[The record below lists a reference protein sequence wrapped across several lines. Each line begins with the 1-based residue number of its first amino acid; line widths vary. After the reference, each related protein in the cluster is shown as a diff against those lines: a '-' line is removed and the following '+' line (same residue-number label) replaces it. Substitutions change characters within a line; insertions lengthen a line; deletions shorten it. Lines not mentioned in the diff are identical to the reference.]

1 MNSVF
6 NAIGDIV
13 LWPFEA
19 IHPLLGLV
27 LVSFLLGVVMILVF
41 KWTSDQ
47 GGIQL
52 AKDRMKAHMFAIRI
66 FKEDLGVLGKSLG
79 QICKNL
85 AVYQFHFFKPVAVA
99 IIPLMLLLFQLD
111 MRFSYDGLEPGQ
123 KLILKAELKEGVSP
137 EAQLVLPEGLV
148 AETMVRVKDRY
159 PEDVTVD
166 KGEVAWRLRAEKAGD
181 HEVQIKIG
189 DHVETKRITVG
200 ERARRMA
207 PLRTNSFWL
216 ALLYPAESP
225 LGDASPIESIELEY
239 PAQELG
245 PLSGGSGWVLAIV
258 FILSMVF
265 GYAVKGVF
273 GVEL

>member
-13 LWPFEA
+13 LWPFEVM
-19 IHPLLGLV
+19 HPLLGLTV
-27 LVSFLLGVVMILVF
+27 VSCLLGVVMILVF

-47 GGIQL
+47 GGIQV

-79 QICKNL
+79 QIFKNL
-85 AVYQFHFFKPVAVA
+85 AIYQFHFFKPVAVA
-99 IIPLMLLLFQLD
+99 IVPLMLLLFQLD
-111 MRFSYDGLEPGQ
+111 MRFSYAGLEPGQ
-123 KLILKAELKEGVSP
+123 KIILKAELKEGIAP
-137 EAQLVLPEGLV
+137 QATLELPDGLV
-148 AETMVRVKDRY
+148 AETMVRIRDRF
-159 PEDVTVD
+159 PEDVSLD
-166 KGEVAWRLRAEKAGD
+166 KGEVAWRVRAEKAGD
-181 HEVQIKIG
+181 YEVKIQVG
-189 DHVETKRITVG
+189 DHVETKLISVG
-200 ERARRMA
+200 DRTRRMA
-207 PLRTNSFWL
+207 PLRTNSFWF
-216 ALLYPAESP
+216 ALLYPAEAP
-225 LGDASPIESIELEY
+225 LGESSPIEGIELEY

-258 FILSMVF
+258 VVLSMVF